1 MRPYRPGIDPER
13 RKGPDIWTK
22 SLRWFTVFGWL
33 IMLLALIFVGFAKP
47 QQMTFFGRFSHV
59 KPGGTV
65 NFLLVQIIFYLMI
78 LGLFLSVLGS
88 FINLKRLRRR
98 DDEYRVSLI
107 LLGLI
112 SLLGIFVYLFFI

>member
-1 MRPYRPGIDPER
+1 MSVYRPGIDPDR
-13 RKGPDIWTK
+13 RKGPDVWTK
-22 SLRWFTVFGWL
+22 SLRWFAVLGWL

-47 QQMTFFGRFSHV
+47 EQTTFFDRLFHV
-59 KPGGTV
+59 KRGGTL
-65 NFLLVQIIFYLMI
+65 NFLFVQIIFYLMI
-78 LGLFLSVLGS
+78 LGLFLSILGS

-112 SLLGIFVYLFFI
+112 SLLGIFVYLVVI